1 MIARLSATTFSLAYC
16 AAYAAAFALDAP
28 LFLYYPVEGRLAW
41 AWAPFN
47 SVGPSMA
54 WYGLMAS
61 AAVVA
66 LPVSLL
72 VPERRAMAAL
82 RNLLWL
88 FPVAALLASAW
99 LLRVFFKGV

>member
-1 MIARLSATTFSLAYC
+1 MTSRLSATAFSLAYC
-16 AAYAAAFALDAP
+16 AAYAAVFALDVP

-41 AWAPFN
+41 AWAPFD

-61 AAVVA
+61 ATVAA
-66 LPVSLL
+66 LPVALL
-72 VPERRAMAAL
+72 LPERRVMAAL

-88 FPVAALLASAW
+88 FPAAALLVSAW
-99 LLRVFFKGV
+99 LLRVFFQ